1 MRERS
6 ILPKDTQDEAGGTQA
21 QATFYATGFFPTSI
35 PLAPLLN
42 VALFWFPFASPSPR
56 GGMTHWP
63 LLNTTYVLK

>member
-1 MRERS
+1 MREKS

-35 PLAPLLN
+35 HLAPLLN

-56 GGMTHWP
+56 VSALSLHVRH
-63 LLNTTYVLK
+63 NIYI